1 MIKTPDKTLVLVELK
16 EVVASLI
23 FASNRAVGINEIRKC
38 ISEVAEQHGQE
49 AAVFK
54 DIKPTDIKKALAEVE
69 KDVAGA
75 KSGFILKEVSGGFRF
90 QSDHRCGPWLKV
102 FLNRSKP
109 NRLSRPGLETMAII
123 AYRQPITRA
132 EIERIRGVGIDHVM
146 KALLEA
152 QLVRIVGRSEL
163 PGRPFLYGTTQLFLE
178 HFGLKDLDGLK
189 DRNILGDADLGKPE
203 QRISSGHDDKEARET
218 LPAPE
223 IENIAELDFEASE
236 DAPEGEHADKSAPPP
251 DSGKAIVEEE
261 AFDKDDVVEE
271 DVSEDE
277 DEEDDD
283 DA

>member
-1 MIKTPDKTLVLVELK
+1 MSKTPDKTRVMVELK
-16 EVVASLI
+16 EVIASLI

-54 DIKPTDIKKALAEVE
+54 DIKPTDIKNALAAVE

-75 KSGFILKEVSGGFRF
+75 KCGFMLKEVPGGFRF

-102 FLNRSKP
+102 FLNRNKP

-152 QLVRIVGRSEL
+152 QMVRIVGRSEL

-189 DRNILGDADLGKPE
+189 DRNILGDADLGKPV
-203 QRISSGHDDKEARET
+203 QRVSSGHDDKEARET
-218 LPAPE
+218 LSSPE
-223 IENIAELDFEASE
+223 VEETAELDFEGS
-236 DAPEGEHADKSAPPP
+236 DDVPEGADADTPDPAPA
-251 DSGKAIVEEE
+251 DSDKALKQEE
-261 AFDKDDVVEE
+261 AFEKNVDE
-271 DVSEDE
+271 DVFEN
-277 DEEDDD
+277 EEDDD